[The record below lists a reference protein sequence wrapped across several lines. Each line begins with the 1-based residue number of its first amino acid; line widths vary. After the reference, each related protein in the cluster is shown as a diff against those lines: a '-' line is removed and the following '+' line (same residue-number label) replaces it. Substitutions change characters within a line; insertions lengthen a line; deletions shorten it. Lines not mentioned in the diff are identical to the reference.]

1 MHSSRVCRS
10 WLNPSGLGMYPCIT
24 SLCHTLLDWARVNHI
39 GCSISRKCKF
49 FLEESTRPLT
59 SKTWKTIRIM
69 EGYIA
74 LGILQYYCSGKYV
87 PRSNAPDFDQA
98 WPVFSYLRL
107 STRSRR
113 IKNVFFCG
121 LCQVVADRRFSGS
134 RSWFPTSLSAMLGQI
149 NSDFLL
155 PVPVSTYWRYVD
167 ISSYFCPTTSIT
179 VLFSCRGTLQNRHWG
194 QNYCRLLL
202 LMLDS
207 ICRRAMQCCVLVFVY
222 C

>member
-10 WLNPSGLGMYPCIT
+10 WLNPSGLGMYPRIASPCY
-24 SLCHTLLDWARVNHI
+24 TLLDRARINHI
-39 GCSISRKCKF
+39 GCSISRKYKF
-49 FLEESTRPLT
+49 FSEESTRPLT
-59 SKTWKTIRIM
+59 SKTWKTIRTM

-87 PRSNAPDFDQA
+87 LRWNAPDSDQT

-121 LCQVVADRRFSGS
+121 LYQVVADHRFLGS
-134 RSWFPTSLSAMLGQI
+134 RSWFPTSLSATLGRI

-155 PVPVSTYWRYVD
+155 LVPVSTYWRYVD
-167 ISSYFCPTTSIT
+167 ISIVVPIHHLPYRSVAEVHYGTDIEGKIIAGSYF
-179 VLFSCRGTLQNRHWG
+179 
-194 QNYCRLLL
+194 
-202 LMLDS
+202 
-207 ICRRAMQCCVLVFVY
+207 
-222 C
+222 